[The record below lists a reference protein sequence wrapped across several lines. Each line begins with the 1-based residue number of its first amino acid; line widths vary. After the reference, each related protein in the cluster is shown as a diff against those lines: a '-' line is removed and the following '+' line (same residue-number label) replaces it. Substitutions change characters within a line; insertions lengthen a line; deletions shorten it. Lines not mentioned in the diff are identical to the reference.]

1 MNADDVPAWFGKIA
15 GLGDFANRRLSRDAA
30 QALDGWLAQGI
41 AASRAQLG
49 ERWLNVYLTSP
60 LWRFAW
66 APGLLDASWWFG
78 VMMPSVDNV
87 GRYFPL
93 VVLQARAAPP
103 ISAQALSQ
111 LEDWYDAAAD
121 VALQTLQPG
130 ASLDQFEAALAQ
142 LAQGTP
148 LPAEGVVTAL
158 GAAQWPERSRYEI
171 ADGASLAQ
179 WLPALAVSD
188 TVRRFQG
195 CSLWWPLRPG
205 VQDSSASIAV
215 GLPGQDSFARLLEGI
230 W

>member
-15 GLGDFANRRLSRDAA
+15 DLGDFANRRLNQDAA
-30 QALDGWLAQGI
+30 QALDSWLAEGI
-41 AASRAQLG
+41 ATSRAQLG

-103 ISAQALSQ
+103 ASAEALSR
-111 LEDWYDAAAD
+111 LERWYDAVAD
-121 VALQTLQPG
+121 TALQTLQPG
-130 ASLDQFEAALAQ
+130 TSLDQFEVALAQ
-142 LAQGTP
+142 LAQSTP
-148 LPAEGVVTAL
+148 LPAEGAIAGL
-158 GAAQWPERSRYEI
+158 GAAQWPERTRCEI
-171 ADGASLAQ
+171 AGGASLAQ
-179 WLPALAVSD
+179 WLPALTLSE

-205 VQDSSASIAV
+205 VHDSSASIAV
-215 GLPGQDSFARLLEGI
+215 GLPGRDSFARMLEGV